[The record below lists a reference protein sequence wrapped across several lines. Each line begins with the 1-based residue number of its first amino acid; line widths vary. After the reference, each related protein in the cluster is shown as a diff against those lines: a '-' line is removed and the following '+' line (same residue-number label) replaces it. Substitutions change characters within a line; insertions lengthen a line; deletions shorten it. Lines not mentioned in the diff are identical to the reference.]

1 MFDEECLVNTLM
13 PAELVKHFL
22 EKVTIK
28 KILAVFEMREVFW
41 GVIFHSLMG
50 RVNDFEWIA
59 KKAAKSGMLFFC
71 FGA

>member
-1 MFDEECLVNTLM
+1 MIALKVPDVFDEECLVNTLM

-41 GVIFHSLMG
+41 GG
-50 RVNDFEWIA
+50 DFSFA
-59 KKAAKSGMLFFC
+59 N
-71 FGA
+71 GAG